1 MKIVP
6 RDVAFS
12 SFIFQLQKRDLEA
25 NLKLRNKN
33 EELAKVEEEIKK
45 LEGHVTILNFD
56 QLRRE
61 KEQLEK
67 KKKELEYMV
76 SRQSA
81 RHLRDFYFK
90 IQCSQQRCC
99 NSDFFSISCVINF
112 V

>member
-76 SRQSA
+76 SRLVTFEIFTLKFNALNKDVAILIFSQS
-81 RHLRDFYFK
+81 RVL
-90 IQCSQQRCC
+90 
-99 NSDFFSISCVINF
+99 
-112 V
+112 